1 MTKMWVD
8 TPPFRG
14 AIVRGL
20 GKEQT
25 VQLLPERE
33 TYLEVFA
40 DLKPFKMC
48 GLDFIRNGNGAS
60 ALPSKYEP
68 PPEPRKKK

>member
-1 MTKMWVD
+1 MTKMWKD
-8 TPPFRG
+8 NPPFRG
-14 AIVRGL
+14 AIVRGVTPN
-20 GKEQT
+20 QT
-25 VQLLPERE
+25 VELLPERE

-40 DLKPFKMC
+40 DLKATNA

-60 ALPSKYEP
+60 MIPSHVAP